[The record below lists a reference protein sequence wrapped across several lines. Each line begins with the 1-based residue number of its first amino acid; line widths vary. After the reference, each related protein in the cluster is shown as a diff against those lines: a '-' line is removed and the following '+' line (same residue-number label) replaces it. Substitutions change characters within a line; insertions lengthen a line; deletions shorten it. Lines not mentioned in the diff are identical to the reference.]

1 MEQMGK
7 VLVYHDLLQY
17 GVDRLA
23 KFVKPQTNLNESIDQ
38 AIRSYINEVKTTAF
52 PSDEHTYA
60 IDDDVLDGLYGGEK

>member
-7 VLVYHDLLQY
+7 CLSIHDLLQY
-17 GVDRLA
+17 GVRPSSEI
-23 KFVKPQTNLNESIDQ
+23 VKPQTNLNESIDQ